1 MNKFNKIFEN
11 MAKIQDRSVIW
22 NNFLDYCIEINLLNC
37 KERHLDFKGN
47 EEHYAD
53 MLAEWLLQLN
63 SDLETKPCSDRLGM
77 FYEELVTSHAKSKS
91 IGQFYT
97 PTDVTDLMN
106 GLAIDVDGCPTG
118 FVNDCACGSARML
131 LSAHVKSKGNL
142 ICIGQDLDEVSCKM
156 AVLNF
161 WSHGVRGSI
170 LHQNTLTLEC
180 YNVWRVNNYLY
191 HGLPI
196 PHIELVSEI
205 DAYNFLGVKPAKS
218 VEINKPVIETYDN
231 PKETIQSKLM

>member
-1 MNKFNKIFEN
+1 MNNFNKIFEN
-11 MAKIQDRSVIW
+11 MAKIQDRSIIW
-22 NNFLDYCIEINLLNC
+22 NNFLDYCININLLNSEE
-37 KERHLDFKGN
+37 KHLDFKGN

-63 SDLETKPCSDRLGM
+63 EDLETKSYSDRLGM

-97 PTDVTDLMN
+97 PSDVTDLMN
-106 GLAIDVDGCPTG
+106 RLVIDENSTG

-131 LSAHVKSKGNL
+131 LSAHVRSKGNL
-142 ICIGQDLDEVSCKM
+142 ICVGQDLDEVSCKM

-161 WSHGVRGSI
+161 WSHGVRGCI

-180 YNVWRVNNYLY
+180 YQAWRVNNYLY

-196 PHIELVSEI
+196 PHIELVSEKN
-205 DAYNFLGVKPAKS
+205 AYNFLGVKRDRAKP
-218 VEINKPVIETYDN
+218 VEINPVQKGTV
-231 PKETIQSKLM
+231 QSKLW

>member
-11 MAKIQDRSVIW
+11 MAKIQDRSIIW
-22 NNFLDYCIEINLLNC
+22 NNFLDYCININLLNSEE
-37 KERHLDFKGN
+37 KHLDFKGN

-63 SDLETKPCSDRLGM
+63 EDLETKSYSDRLGM

-97 PTDVTDLMN
+97 PSDVTDLMN
-106 GLAIDVDGCPTG
+106 SLVIDENSTG
-118 FVNDCACGSARML
+118 MVNDCACGSARML

-170 LHQNTLTLEC
+170 LHQNSLTLEC

-196 PHIELVSEI
+196 PHIELVSER
-205 DAYNFLGVKPAKS
+205 DAYNFLGVKRENVKP
-218 VEINKPVIETYDN
+218 VEINPVQKGTV
-231 PKETIQSKLM
+231 QSKLM